1 MKALVAILRR
11 VLRPLRS
18 GIDTRYPVAANRTSQ
33 TYHHAPADLL
43 VFFFASAVL
52 VRLILQQAKSFLSK
66 PGAGDRDF
74 LRRWYGDWWCRC
86 STSFWYLL
94 SVHSPWPLAGGYLLA
109 AVLMIGA
116 AIVEAFFG
124 VDAEGRSLEDI
135 ADPLSAG

>member
-1 MKALVAILRR
+1 LTPDIQSPPTAQVKLIITRR
-11 VLRPLRS
+11 PICSSSFLHQR
-18 GIDTRYPVAANRTSQ
+18 
-33 TYHHAPADLL
+33 
-43 VFFFASAVL
+43 VL

-66 PGAGDRDF
+66 LGRWRSYF

-116 AIVEAFFG
+116 AIVETFFS